1 MNTRPGRNRLMTM
14 RTALV
19 ALALV
24 ALVAAACQAEDE
36 TTGATPAPGD
46 HFVNVTLTEHAIEL
60 PDSAP
65 AGEVSFQLRN
75 DGDMDHRFAI
85 EGNGVEDAIRVAI
98 SPGATETWTIEL
110 EPGTY
115 TVWCPI
121 GDHRE
126 RGMEAQIEITEA
138 ADDADAPLRDEAVD
152 PGDEPD
158 DLDEDQP

>member
-1 MNTRPGRNRLMTM
+1 MNM
-14 RTALV
+14 RILLV
-19 ALALV
+19 AFALV
-24 ALVAAACQAEDE
+24 ALVTAACQREDE

-46 HFVNVTLTEHAIEL
+46 HFVNVTLTEHAIEI

-65 AGEVSFQLRN
+65 AGEVSFQIRN
-75 DGDMDHRFAI
+75 DGDIDHRFAI
-85 EGNGVEDAIRVAI
+85 EGNGFEDATREGIA
-98 SPGATETWTIEL
+98 PGATETWTIEL

-126 RGMEAQIEITEA
+126 LGMEAQIEITEA
-138 ADDADAPLRDEAVD
+138 RDDADAPLQDEAVE